1 MSRAEIRAYIVR
13 LTVVTLFIG
22 GLWLVYQAREI
33 VTALL
38 LALLTAILVSPIID
52 VMEKRKIPGTLA
64 IFLFFLGAL
73 FLLLFGL
80 MVIFPLF
87 AKQLIHFERII
98 RDFMELLSAIITTP
112 EIVKQW
118 SIIRYLEQINITV
131 DFSSIAS
138 FIKDN
143 LPGVADQIGSF
154 IST

>member
-1 MSRAEIRAYIVR
+1 MSRAEIRAFIVR
-13 LTVVTLFIG
+13 LILVTLFIG

-38 LALLTAILVSPIID
+38 LALLTSILVSPIID
-52 VMEKRKIPGTLA
+52 VMEKRRIPGALA

-87 AKQLIHFERII
+87 AKQLVHFERII
-98 RDFMELLSAIITTP
+98 RDFIELLSAIITTP
-112 EIVKQW
+112 EIVQQW

-138 FIKDN
+138 FVKDN
-143 LPGVADQIGSF
+143 LPGAADQIGGI